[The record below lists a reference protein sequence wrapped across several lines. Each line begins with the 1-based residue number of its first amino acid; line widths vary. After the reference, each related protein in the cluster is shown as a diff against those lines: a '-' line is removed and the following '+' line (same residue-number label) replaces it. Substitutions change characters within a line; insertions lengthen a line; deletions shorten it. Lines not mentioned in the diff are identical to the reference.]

1 MAKRMKYS
9 SYIMLVRKE
18 LSVKNYISHIC
29 TANTEAWS
37 KLAAKNKNY
46 IDYEIRL
53 NSYLNK
59 LLSEE
64 EKKLR
69 ELAYGHKLADMPKT
83 LVHTLRKRYPEIS
96 NSTQARKKLLLDYAN
111 YMKARKQ

>member
-18 LSVKNYISHIC
+18 LSKENYISYIC
-29 TANTEAWS
+29 IANTEVCN
-37 KLAAKNKNY
+37 KLSAKKKNY
-46 IDYEIRL
+46 IDYKNKL
-53 NSYLNK
+53 NSYIQK
-59 LLSEE
+59 LFQE

-69 ELAYGHKLADMPKT
+69 ELAYGCKIDNMPNT
-83 LVHTLRKRYPEIS
+83 LSHLLRKRYPEIS
-96 NSTQARKKLLLDYAN
+96 CSIQARRKLLLDYAN